1 MAKHQMNLLG
11 IQIKTKLMQI
21 GQTQTWLIQQC
32 RKITGMYV
40 DCSNLYKIMTGQ
52 LNSPKLEHAI
62 KTILQL

>member
-1 MAKHQMNLLG
+1 MPKHKITPFG
-11 IQIKTKLMQI
+11 IDMKKKLIML
-21 GQTQTWLIQQC
+21 GQTQQWLIQQC
-32 RKITGMYV
+32 KDMTGMYV

>member
-1 MAKHQMNLLG
+1 MPKHQMTPFG
-11 IQIKTKLMQI
+11 MEMKTKLLKL
-21 GQTQTWLIQQC
+21 GQTQQWLIQQC
-32 RKITGMYV
+32 KDMTGMYV